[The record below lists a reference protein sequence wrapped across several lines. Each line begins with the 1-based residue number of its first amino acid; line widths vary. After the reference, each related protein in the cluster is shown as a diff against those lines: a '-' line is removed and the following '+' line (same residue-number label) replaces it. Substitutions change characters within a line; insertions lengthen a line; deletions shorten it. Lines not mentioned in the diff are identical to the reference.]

1 MTTVFIFIFVQ
12 RFYFKHYRHFALIFS
27 GQQLRR
33 VSELQVFHP
42 LSRLRSDLLSVHR
55 VLDAQVLSPVLVK
68 RHFKVYLSFLLIYF
82 FLEAQKK
89 LWAKFDGD

>member
-68 RHFKVYLSFLLIYF
+68 RHFKALRKVSHTSPNF
-82 FLEAQKK
+82 
-89 LWAKFDGD
+89 